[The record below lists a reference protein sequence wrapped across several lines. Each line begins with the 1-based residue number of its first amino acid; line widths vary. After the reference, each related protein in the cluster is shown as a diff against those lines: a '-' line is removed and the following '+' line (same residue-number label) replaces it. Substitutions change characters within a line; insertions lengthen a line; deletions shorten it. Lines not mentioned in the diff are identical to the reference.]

1 MKASDLFIKALE
13 NEGVEYVFGIP
24 GEENLDLLESL
35 RTSSIKL
42 ILTRHEQAAGFM
54 AATYG
59 RLTGK
64 AGVCLATL
72 GPGATNFV
80 TSAAYAQLG
89 GMPMFMIT
97 GQKPVKVSKQGHFQ
111 IVDVVDMMK
120 PLTKFTRQIV
130 SADNIPA
137 RVRESFRR
145 AEEERPGATHLELP
159 EDIAKRR
166 DRCHRADRELGIAA
180 RLPTTRPSP
189 AAVDAIRESKRPI
202 LMVGAGANRKTSS
215 KMLRDFVEKLGI
227 PFFTTQM
234 GKGVLDETHP
244 LWLGNAALSDGDFVH
259 RAIEHADCIINVGHD
274 VIEKPPFFMRRGKRT
289 VIHVNLPDC
298 RGRHGLLPADRGR
311 RRHRQ
316 CDLAHQPA
324 AREAGRTGI
333 SPTTTACA
341 SILIA
346 HLAKGADD
354 ARFPIYPVRMV
365 ADVRKAMP
373 DNGILCLDNG
383 MYKLWFARYYRCTQ
397 PNTILLDNALA
408 TMGAGLPSAIAAK
421 IVHPDRKVVAV
432 AGDGGFMMNSQEI
445 ETAVRLKLDLVVL
458 LLRDDAYGMIKW
470 KQANMH
476 FQNFGMDMGNP
487 DFVRYAESYGAHG
500 HRPEVGRGV
509 RPDAVE
515 VPRYARRAP
524 DRPADRLLGQRPR
537 AQPGNHASSA
547 PSCRSR
553 LAPRTE
559 SRRSRLHPATRSDAM
574 LKPSYP
580 YYLANVAE
588 QPNTDLEVTDKYLR
602 QGRDAR
608 RAGGC
613 EGHRCGHRRR
623 GRGSRSRCAISRRT
637 SARPCSNIA
646 SSASASA
653 TTSWPW
659 RCASKPASR
668 SRMRA
673 AKSPA

>member
-13 NEGVEYVFGIP
+13 SEGVEFVFGIP

-97 GQKPVKVSKQGHFQ
+97 GQKPVKASKQGHFQ

-120 PLTKFTRQIV
+120 PLTKYTRQLV

-159 EDIAKRR
+159 EDIAKDETDAIVLHASFHRR
-166 DRCHRADRELGIAA
+166 PIADEKAILRAVE
-180 RLPTTRPSP
+180 
-189 AAVDAIRESKRPI
+189 AIRESQRPI

-215 KMLRDFVEKLGI
+215 KMLRQFVERFGI

-289 VIHVNLPDC
+289 VIHVNYLSAEVDTVYFPQIEVVGDIANTIW
-298 RGRHGLLPADRGR
+298 RFNEMLEK
-311 RRHRQ
+311 Q
-316 CDLAHQPA
+316 AHWDFSYDDNV
-324 AREAGRTGI
+324 REHLNR
-333 SPTTTACA
+333 
-341 SILIA
+341 

-354 ARFPIYPVRMV
+354 ARFPMYPVRVV

-373 DNGILCLDNG
+373 DDGILCLDNG

-421 IVHPDRKVVAV
+421 IVHPGRKVVAV
-432 AGDGGFMMNSQEI
+432 VGDGGFMMNSQEI
-445 ETAVRLKLDLVVL
+445 ETAVRLDLDLVIL
-458 LLRDDAYGMIKW
+458 LLQDDAYGMIKW
-470 KQANMH
+470 KQAHMQ
-476 FQNFGMDMGNP
+476 FPNFGMDMGNP
-487 DFVRYAESYGAHG
+487 DFVNYAESYGAHG
-500 HRPEVGRGV
+500 HRP
-509 RPDAVE
+509 
-515 VPRYARRAP
+515 
-524 DRPADRLLGQRPR
+524 
-537 AQPGNHASSA
+537 
-547 PSCRSR
+547 
-553 LAPRTE
+553 
-559 SRRSRLHPATRSDAM
+559 
-574 LKPSYP
+574 
-580 YYLANVAE
+580 
-588 QPNTDLEVTDKYLR
+588 
-602 QGRDAR
+602 
-608 RAGGC
+608 
-613 EGHRCGHRRR
+613 
-623 GRGSRSRCAISRRT
+623 
-637 SARPCSNIA
+637 
-646 SSASASA
+646 ASA
-653 TTSWPW
+653 
-659 RCASKPASR
+659 
-668 SRMRA
+668 
-673 AKSPA
+673 